1 VHEASEGA
9 AGPGAGRTFIIL
21 NPAAGHDDPDRL
33 KRALGSGFAARDAA
47 FDLAVTE
54 HAGHASTLARR
65 AAELGY
71 RAVAVVGGD
80 GTIAEA
86 ASGLAGTRTPLA
98 ILPRGTA
105 NQVAQNLSIP
115 MDLEAAIELA
125 VSGTPSPIDLGR
137 IGGRAFALVAGAG
150 FDAAV
155 MAAATRELKERW
167 GFAAYIYAAVK
178 EALSAKPRRFHIRAD
193 GQTLEVDAVTV
204 MIANVGELFPAYLPI
219 SFALAPRPTNSWQDG
234 LFDVV
239 VVAPRSPPDFAMIL
253 WRAAHRRFPGD
264 DRLIHF
270 QARDITI
277 DADPPIAVQ
286 IDGDPA
292 GVTPVTATVERN
304 ALRVVLNAAV
314 LIHGQGQGQV

>member
-1 VHEASEGA
+1 MTERSERA

-21 NPAAGHDDPDRL
+21 NPAAGQDEPERL
-33 KRALGSGFAARDAA
+33 KRALGGGFAARDSP
-47 FDLAVTE
+47 FDLAETAY
-54 HAGHASTLARR
+54 AGHAAELARD
-65 AAELGY
+65 AAYRGY

-80 GTIAEA
+80 GTLAEA
-86 ASGLAGTRTPLA
+86 ASGLAGTATPLA
-98 ILPRGTA
+98 IVPRGTA
-105 NQVAQNLSIP
+105 NQVAQNLGIP
-115 MDLEAAIELA
+115 IDLEAAIDIA
-125 VSGTPSPIDLGR
+125 VAGTPAPIDLGR
-137 IGGRAFALVAGAG
+137 IGSRAFALVAGAG

-178 EALSAKPRRFHIRAD
+178 EALAARPRRFRITAD
-193 GQTLEVDAVTV
+193 GRQLEVDAVTV

-219 SFALAPRPTNSWQDG
+219 RFALAPRPTNSWQDG

-253 WRAAHRRFPGD
+253 WRAAHRNFPGD

-270 QARDITI
+270 QAREITI

-292 GVTPVTATVERN
+292 GLTPVSAEVERN
-304 ALRVVLNAAV
+304 ALSVLLPATFGTT
-314 LIHGQGQGQV
+314 GQGQGRV